1 MIAINVNYAVRQ
13 SGTKEY
19 RMILTD
25 VIQHF
30 RQQIE
35 LANPTT
41 QEQIDTM
48 VERRRNTNDIK
59 LGEITALLPAYTE
72 EQLQHIASKVGVK
85 QLFFITRTPG
95 KVEILKVWEDELGTL
110 TEILDGFSYYATSTN
125 HMPEFIRREE

>member
-1 MIAINVNYAVRQ
+1 MMIAINVNYAVRQ
-13 SGTKEY
+13 SGTKEH

-48 VERRRNTNDIK
+48 VAARKEAGRPNEV
-59 LGEITALLPAYTE
+59 LA
-72 EQLQHIASKVGVK
+72 HIASKVGVK
-85 QLFFITRTPG
+85 QLFFITRIPG

-110 TEILDGFSYYATSTN
+110 TEILAGFSYYATSTS